1 MATQSMRD
9 LTVITVYSRR
19 IMEQTEEGGEGVAY
33 RSRDEV
39 LHEHHDSG
47 FVRVF
52 SHHEV
57 QSFLL
62 INRVYP
68 LLVD

>member
-1 MATQSMRD
+1 M
-9 LTVITVYSRR
+9 
-19 IMEQTEEGGEGVAY
+19 QTEEGEGVAY

-47 FVRVF
+47 SVRIF

-57 QSFLL
+57 QSVLV

-68 LLVD
+68 LLVDRLDLRGRGRGRGREGITKI